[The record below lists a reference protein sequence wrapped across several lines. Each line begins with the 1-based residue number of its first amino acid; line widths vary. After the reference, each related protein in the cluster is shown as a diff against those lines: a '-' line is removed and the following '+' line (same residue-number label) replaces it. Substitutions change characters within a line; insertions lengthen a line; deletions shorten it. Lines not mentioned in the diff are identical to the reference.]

1 MTYTAANV
9 YKNNSIN
16 TASPAEL
23 TLMLYNGAI
32 KFCNI
37 ALAAIEEKDFTKAN
51 VNMQKAQKII
61 EELRVTLDFKYEV
74 AKDFDRVYDY
84 IFRRLVE
91 GNIKKD
97 PEIIEDTLRHI
108 RDMRDTWKE
117 VMRIAKVKVS

>member
-37 ALAAIEEKDFTKAN
+37 AIAAIEEKDYTKAN
-51 VNMQKAQKII
+51 TNMQKAQRII
-61 EELRVTLDFKYEV
+61 EELRVTLDFRYEV